1 MTKKELEQYCKLKRE
16 IVTINKRLDSLR
28 DRNVP
33 VVVGKV
39 MASGKE
45 FPYLPG
51 RVSVQMSDPKVN
63 EAISRTIDILS
74 GRLVRCNVLMSEIEE
89 FINSIGDSE
98 LRQIFTLR
106 YIEGMKLKDIAAEV
120 DEDLSG
126 VGKKITAYLQLS
138 NNSKKSV
145 L

>member
-16 IVTINKRLDSLR
+16 IVTINKRLDGLR

-63 EAISRTIDILS
+63 DAISRTIDILS
-74 GRLVRCNVLMSEIEE
+74 ERLVRCNVLMSEIEE
-89 FINSIGDSE
+89 FINGIGDSE

-126 VGKKITAYLQLS
+126 VGKKITAHLQLS